1 MSFDHII
8 NILDLYGFK
17 PQLFIGGFQRSG
29 SLLGLIS
36 TILSIIMGLS
46 ISIYFFLKLFNTRN
60 KNNIIMGGEYTYYYC
75 KEDNCEMCKR
85 ADRSYCVCCGDNKYA
100 YKGKCIDSPK

>member
-1 MSFDHII
+1 MSFQTII

-46 ISIYFFLKLFNTRN
+46 ISIYFFLKLFNTDEFTV
-60 KNNIIMGGEYTYYYC
+60 ITSEITPEGIESL
-75 KEDNCEMCKR
+75 EL
-85 ADRSYCVCCGDNKYA
+85 
-100 YKGKCIDSPK
+100 